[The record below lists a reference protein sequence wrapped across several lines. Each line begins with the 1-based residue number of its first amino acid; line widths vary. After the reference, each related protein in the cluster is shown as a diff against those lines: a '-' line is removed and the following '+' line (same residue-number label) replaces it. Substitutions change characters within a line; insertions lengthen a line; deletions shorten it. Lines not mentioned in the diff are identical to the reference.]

1 MILDDI
7 NAQLK
12 PLYRHLDG
20 TCAWVLEA
28 GGGSFSHF
36 AIPGG
41 ARFLA
46 LDISFGQLV
55 RNEYTALRVQ
65 GDLHE
70 LPLPPESVD
79 VVLSFCVLEHLDD
92 PERALAHMHRV
103 LKPGG
108 ILVLGCPERT
118 SLKALVTRAT
128 PIGIHRAYYRF
139 VVGKRDRGDKHYDAF
154 ETTFRPIVS
163 RRRLRRWLEDRGAET
178 VFDRAYDGAAEYGV
192 TNYTWKA
199 RLVSAPYYAVGW
211 LGRALTLGRWR
222 ATDSDFFLI
231 ARKWPA
237 PDAMAAR
244 PRKEFA
250 NDS

>member
-12 PLYRHLDG
+12 PLYHGMDG
-20 TCAWVLEA
+20 KGAWVLEA
-28 GGGSFSHF
+28 GGGSFSYF
-36 AIPGG
+36 AIPSG

-46 LDISFGQLV
+46 LDISYGQLA
-55 RNEYTALRVQ
+55 RNAYTTLRVQ
-65 GDLHE
+65 GDLHH
-70 LPLPPESVD
+70 LPLPPGSVD

-92 PERALAHMHRV
+92 PDRAMDHMYRV

-108 ILVLGCPERT
+108 ILLLGCPERN

-139 VVGKRDRGDKHYDAF
+139 VVGKPDRGDKHYDAF

-163 RRRLRRWLEDRGAET
+163 RRRLRHWLEERGAEILL
-178 VFDRAYDGAAEYGV
+178 DRAYDGAAEYGV
-192 TNYTWKA
+192 TNFTWKA
-199 RLVSAPYYAVGW
+199 RVVSAPYYAIGW
-211 LGRALTLGRWR
+211 LGRLLTLGRWR
-222 ATDSDFFLI
+222 ATESDFFLV
-231 ARKWPA
+231 ARKQAALVAPA
-237 PDAMAAR
+237 AQPA
-244 PRKEFA
+244 KEPA